1 MLDNEI
7 IKTIQSMPDS
17 EKGGDN
23 ALDGFE
29 FQISSAIYLM
39 FKEIGKKRRC
49 ALIYEKIEDF
59 IIFTDQIKLYQ
70 AKSISRNLTANVLYS
85 KPKKVKD
92 NKSGLSIIEKMHNN
106 YSSIKSIFPD
116 YVVHNN
122 LIICENQ
129 IFSRILTEYDC
140 TKLKKLN
147 FDSLKDKAKE
157 EIIAN
162 TGTENYDWENMNVI
176 RLIPK
181 NRHEEVT
188 RAFIEDTIKDI
199 KGDNKIDS
207 LALYNA
213 LTNEI
218 RKIRRNKEKLTSEF
232 IERKINKFAVF
243 EENLKYTDYIHFLN
257 DDDKINI
264 KININFDIF
273 KNSITIKNDASTE
286 DYNLIK
292 NYYEN
297 NNCNNLYEVF
307 KGIEK
312 NPSFENM
319 FLRLSDDEIKA
330 LILLVIAKEMN

>member
-49 ALIYEKIEDF
+49 ALVYEKIEDF

-147 FDSLKDKAKE
+147 FDSLKDKTKE

-312 NPSFENM
+312 NTSFENM